1 MSVAIAPMAS
11 RARLDH
17 HVISRAHRTARVRS
31 HYLSPPSPVIP
42 RGALPAAK
50 GPRKVRRF
58 PAPPM
63 PATRRAADPS
73 ADACVWTDTEE
84 TCAVKSKALNT
95 EQCGVP
101 DDAGVRYTVAVAG
114 EASSDV
120 VLFVA
125 RRRSRQRKVKA
136 ARAVELLEGEDA
148 RGSPSAERPSLR
160 KRLTETFDG
169 LAAAVSPRPRDDSHS
184 PGAEDLAALS
194 RALAD
199 VAADHAPRRRP

>member
-1 MSVAIAPMAS
+1 MSVAIAPMVS
-11 RARLDH
+11 RACLDH

-31 HYLSPPSPVIP
+31 HYLSPPSTVIP

-101 DDAGVRYTVAVAG
+101 DDAGLNWNLLSESQCGESLFPYFLILFIYVRAIRVTTPCFSFHRCANLHQDVLRRQRAVQHDERLGHAKARPAH
-114 EASSDV
+114 EAS
-120 VLFVA
+120 
-125 RRRSRQRKVKA
+125 RS
-136 ARAVELLEGEDA
+136 
-148 RGSPSAERPSLR
+148 
-160 KRLTETFDG
+160 
-169 LAAAVSPRPRDDSHS
+169 
-184 PGAEDLAALS
+184 
-194 RALAD
+194 
-199 VAADHAPRRRP
+199 

>member
-50 GPRKVRRF
+50 GPRKGRRF

-63 PATRRAADPS
+63 PATRHAADPS

-101 DDAGVRYTVAVAG
+101 DDAGLNWNLLSESQCG
-114 EASSDV
+114 ET
-120 VLFVA
+120 LFPYFLI
-125 RRRSRQRKVKA
+125 SIFIY
-136 ARAVELLEGEDA
+136 ARAISMTDA
-148 RGSPSAERPSLR
+148 SCFL
-160 KRLTETFDG
+160 FNYFY
-169 LAAAVSPRPRDDSHS
+169 
-184 PGAEDLAALS
+184 
-194 RALAD
+194 
-199 VAADHAPRRRP
+199 

>member
-50 GPRKVRRF
+50 GPRKGRRF

-101 DDAGVRYTVAVAG
+101 DDAGLNWNLLSESQCGETLLFPYFLIPIFIYVRAISMTDAVFC
-114 EASSDV
+114 STRIRPDHN
-120 VLFVA
+120 
-125 RRRSRQRKVKA
+125 RQV
-136 ARAVELLEGEDA
+136 
-148 RGSPSAERPSLR
+148 
-160 KRLTETFDG
+160 
-169 LAAAVSPRPRDDSHS
+169 
-184 PGAEDLAALS
+184 
-194 RALAD
+194 
-199 VAADHAPRRRP
+199 

>member
-17 HVISRAHRTARVRS
+17 HVTSRAHRTARVRS

-50 GPRKVRRF
+50 GPRKGRRF

-101 DDAGVRYTVAVAG
+101 DDAGLNWNLLSESQCGETLFPYFLIIFIYVRAISLTD
-114 EASSDV
+114 ASCFV
-120 VLFVA
+120 QLLFI
-125 RRRSRQRKVKA
+125 
-136 ARAVELLEGEDA
+136 
-148 RGSPSAERPSLR
+148 
-160 KRLTETFDG
+160 
-169 LAAAVSPRPRDDSHS
+169 
-184 PGAEDLAALS
+184 
-194 RALAD
+194 
-199 VAADHAPRRRP
+199 